1 MLFCTDADLLLWEP
15 NLARE
20 ASFASQTKLT
30 TTGSIAG
37 EKLTIASGNLTTSG
51 VAIDDIV
58 SVEGDLVGCF
68 PVVGIESATI
78 CDLTVITQNAY
89 ENGQPTPLPSAS
101 DLDLRFCTFYAQRR
115 VVSDVML
122 SLANL
127 TEAQAQR
134 IMNPGTLR
142 RAAVLGT
149 LQMIYSALAAV
160 AGESSAELQ
169 VRASL
174 YERLYRR
181 AIRVVQ
187 IELDLDEDG
196 QADCARQLNVIQLQ
210 RRG

>member
-37 EKLTIASGNLTTSG
+37 QKLTLDSGSLTSAG
-51 VAIDDIV
+51 VAVDDIV
-58 SVEGDLVGCF
+58 AVEGDLTGCF
-68 PVVGIESATI
+68 PVIGIESSTI
-78 CDLTVITQNAY
+78 CDLTIVTENAY
-89 ENGQPTPLPSAS
+89 EGGQPTPLPSAS
-101 DLDLRFCTFYAQRR
+101 GLDIRFCAFYAQRR
-115 VVSDVML
+115 VVSDVIL

-127 TEAQAQR
+127 TEAQAER
-134 IMNPGTLR
+134 IMNPGTLK

-160 AGESSAELQ
+160 SGESSAELQ

-196 QADCARQLNVIQLQ
+196 VADCARQLNVIQLQ

>member
-37 EKLTIASGNLTTSG
+37 EKLTIASGSLASAA
-51 VAIDDIV
+51 VAINDIV
-58 SVEGDLVGCF
+58 AVEGSLAGCF
-68 PVVGIESATI
+68 PIVGIESSTI
-78 CDLTVITQNAY
+78 CDLTIITQNAY

-101 DLDLRFCTFYAQRR
+101 DLEIRFCTFYAQRR
-115 VVSDVML
+115 IVSDVI
-122 SLANL
+122 LALAHL
-127 TEAQAQR
+127 TESQAEQ
-134 IMNPGTLR
+134 ITNPETLR
-142 RAAVLGT
+142 RATVLGT
-149 LQMIYSALAAV
+149 LQMIYNALAAV
-160 AGESSAELQ
+160 SGETSAGLQ

-187 IELDLDEDG
+187 IELDLDDDG
-196 QADCARQLNVIQLQ
+196 QADCARQLNVIRLQ